1 MVVIMVST
9 SLIFVLF
16 GSGEVQPWD
25 DIQQYYL
32 SENEKDDKDD
42 ESNVI
47 KLKSIENGKTL
58 K

>member
-1 MVVIMVST
+1 MVVIMIST

-25 DIQQYYL
+25 DIQQYHL
-32 SENEKDDKDD
+32 SENKTDDKDD
-42 ESNVI
+42 ELNVI
-47 KLKSIENGKTL
+47 QLKSIENGKTL